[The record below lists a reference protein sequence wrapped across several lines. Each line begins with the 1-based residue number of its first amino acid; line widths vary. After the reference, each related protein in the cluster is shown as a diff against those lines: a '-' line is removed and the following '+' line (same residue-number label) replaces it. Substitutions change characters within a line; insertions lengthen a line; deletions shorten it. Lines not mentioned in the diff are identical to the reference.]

1 MALVFI
7 GFIRVMFIL
16 ENGLMDRV
24 MGVVF
29 ILVKMGVDMLES
41 LNGVLNMV
49 LVIII
54 SGLYFCLFMFSFI
67 IAKLNC
73 LILL

>member
-1 MALVFI
+1 
-7 GFIRVMFIL
+7 
-16 ENGLMDRV
+16 MDRV

-41 LNGVLNMV
+41 LNGVLNMD

-54 SGLYFCLFMFSFI
+54 SGLFFVVIVVVSIF
-67 IAKLNC
+67 
-73 LILL
+73 

>member
-1 MALVFI
+1 MGLVFI

-54 SGLYFCLFMFSFI
+54 SGLFSF
-67 IAKLNC
+67 C
-73 LILL
+73 SCFLLLLLS